1 MDSNV
6 VSNEDSGIESSYVG
20 FVDSDDVIAKDYFR
34 NLIYTLEI
42 NKVQISKS
50 SDIEIFDTN
59 NYNSKAF
66 YLEQKKTKGKI
77 HIIKKNNITKLEVW
91 RCVFEYNLIKNLK
104 FHKLLAEDIV
114 FNFCAHAL
122 ARKIAINKNAR
133 YFYRQRNGSIMKA
146 GSNGNT
152 KGSTME
158 SFREIFYFLRDN
170 NLLQTFDL
178 PTAFIRPK
186 LEYTSKKDEDFL
198 EMKKNLKDLNI
209 PKYIVQNN
217 KILNAAFSANSAKE
231 FIAKTSSLKEKFKQY
246 FQFRI
251 SKKQNIVKFFG
262 KVIYSN
268 KRL

>member
-1 MDSNV
+1 MKKLNIIIPIYNVENYLKDCLDSIQRQSYKNFRAILINDGSTDKSKEIAESYLKDERFVLINQENMGVAYARNAGLEMIKSIMFNQNIGGGGSNDLVDSNV

-59 NYNSKAF
+59 NYNSKVF

-104 FHKLLAEDIV
+104 FNKLLAEDIV

-146 GSNGNT
+146 G
-152 KGSTME
+152 
-158 SFREIFYFLRDN
+158 
-170 NLLQTFDL
+170 Q
-178 PTAFIRPK
+178 
-186 LEYTSKKDEDFL
+186 
-198 EMKKNLKDLNI
+198 
-209 PKYIVQNN
+209 Q
-217 KILNAAFSANSAKE
+217 
-231 FIAKTSSLKEKFKQY
+231 
-246 FQFRI
+246 
-251 SKKQNIVKFFG
+251 
-262 KVIYSN
+262 
-268 KRL
+268 